1 MKKAERIALEKKYKS
16 IKKLKLSLDLTRGK
30 PSSEQLDF
38 SKLVMSNLK
47 TKRDYKFDNTEIR
60 NYGEIDGLPSAKK
73 IGSFLLD
80 IKPKNIVANGTSSL
94 SLTAFMLQTLFF
106 KGNGDEPWKNI
117 KKISVICPVPGYD
130 RPVSYT
136 HLTLPTILRV

>member
-16 IKKLKLSLDLTRGK
+16 IKKLKLCLDLTRGK

-38 SKLVMSNLK
+38 SNLVMSNLK
-47 TKRDYKFDNTEIR
+47 TKRDYKFDNTDIR

-80 IKPKNIVANGTSSL
+80 IKPKKYCCQRN
-94 SLTAFMLQTLFF
+94 
-106 KGNGDEPWKNI
+106 K
-117 KKISVICPVPGYD
+117 
-130 RPVSYT
+130 
-136 HLTLPTILRV
+136 